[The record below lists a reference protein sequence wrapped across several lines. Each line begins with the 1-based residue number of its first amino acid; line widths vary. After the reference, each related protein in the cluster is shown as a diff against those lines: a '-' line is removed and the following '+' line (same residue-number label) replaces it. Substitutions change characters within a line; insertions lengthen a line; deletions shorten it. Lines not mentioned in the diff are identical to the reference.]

1 MVSATHTK
9 VGVDKSRKSV
19 TVNTM
24 KNEMKNETKKYG
36 TIYDTYSGDDVF
48 HGTLDEA
55 KEHLALLEDLYP
67 KSAKWG
73 RWTIYDK

>member
-1 MVSATHTK
+1 MVDGLAPT
-9 VGVDKSRKSV
+9 D
-19 TVNTM
+19 NTM
-24 KNEMKNETKKYG
+24 ENEMKNETKKYG

>member
-1 MVSATHTK
+1 MSN
-9 VGVDKSRKSV
+9 
-19 TVNTM
+19 NTM
-24 KNEMKNETKKYG
+24 KNEMKNDSVKYG
-36 TIYDTYSGDDVF
+36 IIYDTYSGDDVF